1 MVQKV
6 LLVSN
11 SNEVLEI
18 KKSAAL
24 KSKYLQGVIPSL
36 QNEDKIPI
44 NANTLALKRAIS
56 FLEHHEEKEMGD
68 IPKPLKDYQKFSNN
82 ISDSWDS
89 ELVDGLSREEC
100 FSLIKAAQELQVPA
114 LISLVA
120 SYCAF
125 LINGKSV
132 EKIREFFQVDNDL
145 TSDEQKDIQR
155 ENACLNK

>member
-56 FLEHHEEKEMGD
+56 FCMCKKFVPRIHLLVIVEQHEEKEMGD

-114 LISLVA
+114 LISLVYFA
-120 SYCAF
+120 MVMYSP
-125 LINGKSV
+125 S
-132 EKIREFFQVDNDL
+132 
-145 TSDEQKDIQR
+145 
-155 ENACLNK
+155 